1 MIQEA
6 TIAFQKDSN
15 LFVDA
20 VQPSTLCGA
29 VLRTLIT
36 CCQRVLPMPDP
47 PCRHYKML
55 RPIARMWN
63 AAIEEG

>member
-1 MIQEA
+1 MIQEV

-29 VLRTLIT
+29 VLKTLIT

-47 PCRHYKML
+47 PM
-55 RPIARMWN
+55 
-63 AAIEEG
+63 

>member
-29 VLRTLIT
+29 VLKTLMHLLSLCSSYAGSPYVDIT
-36 CCQRVLPMPDP
+36 KCC
-47 PCRHYKML
+47 
-55 RPIARMWN
+55 ARSP
-63 AAIEEG
+63 ECGTRQ